1 MPAVLPSHHAG
12 AGCTSAPSDSRRLR
26 PPTARTGLPIG
37 GSSLRNRRSPMSR
50 LDDPSKSG
58 KGGTMGVL
66 GRLEHLSNLAHAVER
81 RGRSDDLVQEIAEA
95 LVASG
100 EYVTRM
106 DVLRAQQAVDF
117 NWAAHQ

>member
-1 MPAVLPSHHAG
+1 
-12 AGCTSAPSDSRRLR
+12 
-26 PPTARTGLPIG
+26 
-37 GSSLRNRRSPMSR
+37 MSR
-50 LDDPSKSG
+50 VVDPSKSG
-58 KGGTMGVL
+58 KRGTMGVL

-81 RGRSDDLVQEIAEA
+81 RGRSDGLVQEIAEA

-117 NWAAHQ
+117 NWAAHQAGRILGIRVEVEVQVFKSASDGRAQVRVSRQPAPA